1 MEQDYMTM
9 MQRQF
14 NSMGIINQ
22 NDSFQQSN
30 LSFGKGDRERNSIER
45 LEDEMSQFRARQ
57 KAQMQTSYAH
67 NENLSV
73 NRSFA

>member
-1 MEQDYMTM
+1 MTM

-57 KAQMQTSYAH
+57 KA
-67 NENLSV
+67 
-73 NRSFA
+73 